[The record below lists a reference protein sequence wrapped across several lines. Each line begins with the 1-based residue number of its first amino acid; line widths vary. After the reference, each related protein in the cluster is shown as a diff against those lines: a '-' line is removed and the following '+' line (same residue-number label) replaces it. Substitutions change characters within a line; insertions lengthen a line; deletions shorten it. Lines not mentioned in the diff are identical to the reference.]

1 MALLCGKQYKM
12 QMQQDFGG
20 GVYENRLWSPTAIL
34 VNVEGVRTRFKLK
47 VASRNGL
54 KHCTACASS
63 FAVLEHDENTVAG
76 YQLDNYGHVIKGETK
91 HGNPCPV
98 RLSHWSIKD
107 PKEHTCFSQ
116 LKS

>member
-1 MALLCGKQYKM
+1 M

-54 KHCTACASS
+54 KH
-63 FAVLEHDENTVAG
+63 
-76 YQLDNYGHVIKGETK
+76 LDRSAYLL
-91 HGNPCPV
+91 
-98 RLSHWSIKD
+98 LS
-107 PKEHTCFSQ
+107 
-116 LKS
+116 